1 MIKDMILTKW
11 NKIVHIFYGEG
22 DFKTSKTH
30 AKKKWSKSIPKN
42 KKSNKTLFIFL
53 FFFQIY
59 FFVLSPPL
67 HFEKVLKNAT

>member
-1 MIKDMILTKW
+1 MIKDVIIIKQ
-11 NKIVHIFYGEG
+11 NKIVHTFYGED

-53 FFFQIY
+53 FFFQV
-59 FFVLSPPL
+59 FFSFSPPPL